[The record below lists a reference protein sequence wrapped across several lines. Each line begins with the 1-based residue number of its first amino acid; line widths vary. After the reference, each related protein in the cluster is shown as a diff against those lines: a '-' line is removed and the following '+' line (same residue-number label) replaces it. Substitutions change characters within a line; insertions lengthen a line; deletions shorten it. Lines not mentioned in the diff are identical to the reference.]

1 MTLWAAFVDII
12 SGALFALAGAFGG
25 NMAAAIAVLSGLVRL
40 ALLPLTL
47 RIAYRA
53 VEQQAKLKKIEPEL
67 AELRRRYA
75 KDTERLLDETMK
87 LHRRHDIKLADRV
100 TLLGLLVQS
109 PIFMALYSA
118 IKRGLG
124 HAKRYWWIKDLAK
137 PDGILLALTSVMIG
151 ITSTLGPNVTA
162 QNRYALFLVSAI
174 LTAIMFA
181 KLAAG
186 VMIYTLASS
195 GVGVVQ
201 AVLVRRHARRFAN

>member
-1 MTLWAAFVDII
+1 MALWAAFVDLI

-53 VEQQAKLKKIEPEL
+53 VEQQAKLKKIEPQL

-75 KDTERLLDETMK
+75 KDAQRLLEETMK
-87 LHRRHDIKLADRV
+87 LHRQHGIKLADGF
-100 TLLGLLVQS
+100 TLLGLLAQS

-124 HAKRYWWIKDLAK
+124 HAQRFWWIKDLAK
-137 PDGILLALTSVMIG
+137 PDGILLAITSIMMG
-151 ITSTLGPNVTA
+151 ITATLGPNVSS

-174 LTAIMFA
+174 LGAILFA

-186 VMIYTLASS
+186 VMIYTLTSS

>member
-1 MTLWAAFVDII
+1 MTLWAAFVDLI

-25 NMAAAIAVLSGLVRL
+25 NMAAAIGL
-40 ALLPLTL
+40 A
-47 RIAYRA
+47 A
-53 VEQQAKLKKIEPEL
+53 
-67 AELRRRYA
+67 
-75 KDTERLLDETMK
+75 
-87 LHRRHDIKLADRV
+87 
-100 TLLGLLVQS
+100 QS

-124 HAKRYWWIKDLAK
+124 HAQRFWWIKDLAK
-137 PDGILLALTSVMIG
+137 PDGILLAITSVMMG
-151 ITSTLGPNVTA
+151 ITATLGPTVSS

-174 LTAIMFA
+174 LGAILFA

-186 VMIYTLASS
+186 VMIYTLTSS